1 MRAHPERE
9 REDAAEERA
18 GNDQVVVPELVG
30 EVGREQPSGYT
41 GGVEN
46 GEDVERGRGGEAMSR
61 GIVDDVEIGYKETF
75 LAESENDRTVGGVEG
90 PTEGDEEAGDDD

>member
-1 MRAHPERE
+1 M
-9 REDAAEERA
+9 
-18 GNDQVVVPELVG
+18 PELVG
-30 EVGREQPSGYT
+30 EVGREQPPGYT

-46 GEDVERGRGGEAMSR
+46 GEDVERSCGGETMSR

-90 PTEGDEEAGDDD
+90 PTKGDEETGDDN